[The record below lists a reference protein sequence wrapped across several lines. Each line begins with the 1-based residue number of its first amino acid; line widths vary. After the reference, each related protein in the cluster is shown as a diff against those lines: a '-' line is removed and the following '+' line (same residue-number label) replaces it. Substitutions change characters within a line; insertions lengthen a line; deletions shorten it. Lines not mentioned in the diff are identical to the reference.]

1 MKNFKFIAPLLLL
14 FVLPALSMAQDVK
27 KKTEVVYIQTSA
39 QCGECKQTIEAAVNK
54 LKGIK
59 KAELNLTDSK
69 LMVEYTASKTSPEEI
84 KRAVVNSGYDADD
97 MKADAAAYKALPM
110 CCKKEGGKH

>member
-1 MKNFKFIAPLLLL
+1 MKNFKLIAPLLLL
-14 FVLPALSMAQDVK
+14 LILPALSMAQEVK

-39 QCGECKQTIEAAVNK
+39 QCGECQQTIEAAVNK

-69 LMVEYTASKTSPEEI
+69 LMVEYTAGKTSPDEI
-84 KRAVVNSGYDADD
+84 KTAIVNTGYDADE

-110 CCKKEGGKH
+110 CCKKDGGKH